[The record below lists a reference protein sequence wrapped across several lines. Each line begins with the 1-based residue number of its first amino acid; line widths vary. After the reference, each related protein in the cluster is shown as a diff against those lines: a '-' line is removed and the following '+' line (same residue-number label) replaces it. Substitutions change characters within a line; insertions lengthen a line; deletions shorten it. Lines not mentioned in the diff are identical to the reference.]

1 MTVPRPGP
9 DPFRTSTVRP
19 QWGANMIAEPSARG
33 SRPFPVVRIQ
43 FRTASRSPQ
52 IVLSPAIQVSAV
64 VSLVA
69 VVTALVYL
77 GISRVSYVRLVGV
90 EQSALARAESAN
102 IDLQDDVANL
112 RDQLA
117 KTSRER
123 TTAEDRLSAL
133 AGRAETLRSE
143 LASTEARLR
152 GLEQTLSAR
161 EASRPEPTA
170 EAATAEPAPLEAA
183 LSGAGPARPEAA
195 AREVSGAAK
204 RRAEA
209 IAELARRGIGEFER
223 VLASAGVNVARLFSQ
238 FGVNR
243 AEGGPFIPPTKAN
256 QPDSSVLADI
266 TAAIRGLAMTLPL
279 STPLERYQVGSR
291 FGPRRDPFNGRLALH
306 TGLDFDAAYMTPVY
320 ATAPGIVTYA
330 GYRGAYGK
338 VVEIDHGNGIATLY
352 GHMHRYTVSV
362 GQRVEAH
369 TQVGLLG
376 STGRASGPHI
386 HYEVVVNGR
395 PQDPEKFI
403 ELARFVPIAEKQSAS
418 LLSGPNR

>member
-1 MTVPRPGP
+1 
-9 DPFRTSTVRP
+9 
-19 QWGANMIAEPSARG
+19 MIAGPSARG
-33 SRPFPVVRIQ
+33 SRRFPVVHIQ
-43 FRTASRSPQ
+43 FRTASRSSQ
-52 IVLSPAIQVSAV
+52 IALSPAVQVFAV

-69 VVTALVYL
+69 AVIGLGYL
-77 GISRVSYVRLVGV
+77 AISRIGYVRLVGV

-102 IDLQDDVANL
+102 IDLQDDVAKL
-112 RDQLA
+112 RDRLA
-117 KTSRER
+117 STSRDR
-123 TTAEDRLSAL
+123 ATAEDRLTAL
-133 AGRAETLRSE
+133 AGQAETLRGE

-152 GLEQTLSAR
+152 GLEQTLSEW
-161 EASRPEPTA
+161 EASRPEPVA
-170 EAATAEPAPLEAA
+170 EAGTVETPPAEAA
-183 LSGAGPARPEAA
+183 LSRADPARRGAVAP
-195 AREVSGAAK
+195 EVSAEAK

-223 VLASAGVNVARLFSQ
+223 VLASAGINVARLFSQ

-243 AEGGPFIPPTKAN
+243 AEGGPFIPPAKAN
-256 QPDSSVLADI
+256 QPDSGLVADI
-266 TAAIRGLAMTLPL
+266 TAGIRGLAKTLPL

-291 FGPRRDPFNGRLALH
+291 FGPRRDPFNGRSAVH

-369 TQVGLLG
+369 TQIGLLG
-376 STGRASGPHI
+376 STGRASGPHV
-386 HYEVVVNGR
+386 HYEVIVNGQ

-403 ELARFVPIAEKQSAS
+403 ELARFVPIAEK
-418 LLSGPNR
+418 

>member
-1 MTVPRPGP
+1 
-9 DPFRTSTVRP
+9 
-19 QWGANMIAEPSARG
+19 MIAEPSARE
-33 SRPFPVVRIQ
+33 SRLFPVVCIQ
-43 FRTASRSPQ
+43 FQTASRSSE
-52 IVLSPAIQVSAV
+52 IALSPAVQVSAV

-69 VVTALVYL
+69 AVTALVYL
-77 GISRVSYVRLVGV
+77 GTSRIGYVGLVGF

-117 KTSRER
+117 STSRDR
-123 TTAEDRLSAL
+123 AAAADRLSAL
-133 AGRAETLRSE
+133 AGQTETLRGE

-152 GLEQTLSAR
+152 GLEQTLSER
-161 EASRPEPTA
+161 EASRPEPEA
-170 EAATAEPAPLEAA
+170 EAGTVQPAP
-183 LSGAGPARPEAA
+183 PEAA
-195 AREVSGAAK
+195 PSPGNPARREAGAAEVSAEAK

-223 VLASAGVNVARLFSQ
+223 VLASAGVNVVRLFSQ
-238 FGVNR
+238 FGVSR
-243 AEGGPFIPPTKAN
+243 AKGGPFIPPTKAN
-256 QPDSSVLADI
+256 PPDGDVLAGTI
-266 TAAIRGLAMTLPL
+266 AGIRGLAKTLPL

-291 FGPRRDPFNGRLALH
+291 FGPRRDPFNGRSAVH
-306 TGLDFDAAYMTPVY
+306 TGLDFDAAYMTPIY

-338 VVEIDHGNGIATLY
+338 AVEIDHGNGIATLY

-369 TQVGLLG
+369 TQIGLLG
-376 STGRASGPHI
+376 STGRASGPHV
-386 HYEVVVNGR
+386 HYEVIVNGQ

-403 ELARFVPIAEKQSAS
+403 ELARLVPIADK
-418 LLSGPNR
+418 